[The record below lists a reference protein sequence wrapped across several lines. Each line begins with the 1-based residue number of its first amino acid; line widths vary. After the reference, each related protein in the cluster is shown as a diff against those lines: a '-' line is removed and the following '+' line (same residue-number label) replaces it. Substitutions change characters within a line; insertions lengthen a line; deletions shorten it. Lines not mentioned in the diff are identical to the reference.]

1 MRGLFPGW
9 DGGSYIDRKRLDN
22 AAKQLCPATLVAVFG
37 LESSG
42 VNFVHEDI
50 ANASGA
56 TKKSD
61 DEFLLPD
68 HSLRVQHFASPTG
81 SFSDKDPSY
90 KQRFEPLPIV
100 PVSVSLPCRSAPG
113 VPSGPSP
120 LPCGDLF
127 GPRQVPSES
136 RYFINVTSHINFY
149 RQRGV
154 DTKAVLV
161 VRDPALH
168 FRGNSENAL

>member
-1 MRGLFPGW
+1 MADLQSAR
-9 DGGSYIDRKRLDN
+9 
-22 AAKQLCPATLVAVFG
+22 
-37 LESSG
+37 
-42 VNFVHEDI
+42 
-50 ANASGA
+50 
-56 TKKSD
+56 
-61 DEFLLPD
+61 
-68 HSLRVQHFASPTG
+68 
-81 SFSDKDPSY
+81 
-90 KQRFEPLPIV
+90 
-100 PVSVSLPCRSAPG
+100 RSAPR

-120 LPCGDLF
+120 VPCRDLF

-168 FRGNSENAL
+168 FRGIQKTHCENETAAFEQYKVGRSILGYAMDHLDPDSLMVLSYETLMTLRGSYMQELFKFLNIKSNYYHEMRMETFVILP